1 MPRGRPAG
9 GGTNKSEEIR
19 KFYDAN
25 PDAKTKDCIDSLKSK
40 GIEVSQALVAGVRS
54 RSQGTPGNKKK
65 KGEVSISE
73 MKLLKNFVAKTNLDI
88 SVATKTLNELVSL
101 IHEIGSVERFKTV
114 LDEFGNFEDSEIESD
129 SESEDEEDAVAVASS
144 DDDSEYEDVNDED
157 DD

>member
-9 GGTNKSEEIR
+9 GGINKSEEIR

-65 KGEVSISE
+65 KGEVSIAE
-73 MKLLKNFVAKTNLDI
+73 MKLLKNFVSKSNLDI
-88 SVATKTLNELVSL
+88 SVATKTLNELVAL

-114 LDEFGNFEDSEIESD
+114 LDEFGSFEESDSDESEDSE
-129 SESEDEEDAVAVASS
+129 EEAVAVASS
-144 DDDSEYEDVNDED
+144 DEDESDYEDVNDED